1 MKVKDILTSL
11 EAWAPPSYQESYDNS
26 GLLIGD
32 ASAAFTKALITLDV
46 TEAVLDEAIEKG
58 CNLVIAH
65 HPLIFGGIKRITG
78 HHWVERCIIKAIKN
92 DLIIYAIHTNLDNVH
107 DGVNA
112 MIARKI
118 GLQNVSILQPKS
130 NTLTKLVTF
139 VPVEHTQRV
148 LDALYQAGM
157 GEIGNYDHCSFRLV
171 GTGTFRPDE
180 TANPAIGSNGQDEE
194 VEENRIEGI
203 FPSHSQGKI
212 IAALK
217 QSHPYE
223 EVAYD
228 LYALENTN
236 REIGSGAIGNL
247 ESPMEAGAFISA
259 LKERM
264 ELNTVKCT
272 AFVKKQISK
281 VAVCGGSG
289 GFLLRH
295 AKRQKAD
302 IFITSDYKYHEFFE
316 ADQQIII
323 ADIGHYESEV
333 FTKQLIA
340 ERLEKEFKDG
350 DFLLSEVVTNPVQYF

>member
-1 MKVKDILTSL
+1 MKVKDILTIL
-11 EAWAPPSYQESYDNS
+11 EAWAPPNYQESYDNS

-32 ASAAFTKALITLDV
+32 ASATFTKALVTLDV
-46 TEAVLDEAIEKG
+46 TESVLQEAIEKG

-78 HHWVERCIIKAIKN
+78 NHWVERCIIKAIKN
-92 DLIIYAIHTNLDNVH
+92 DLVIYAIHTNLDNVH

-118 GLQNVSILQPKS
+118 GLQNVAILKPKAS
-130 NTLTKLVTF
+130 TLTKLVTF
-139 VPVEHTQRV
+139 VPIDHTQKV

-157 GEIGNYDHCSFRLV
+157 GEIGHYDHCSFRMV
-171 GTGTFRPDE
+171 GTGTFRPGDE
-180 TANPAIGSNGQDEE
+180 ANPAIGTNGKDEE
-194 VEENRIEGI
+194 VEEHRIEGI
-203 FPSHSQGKI
+203 FPSHLQGKI
-212 IAALK
+212 LSSLK

-223 EVAYD
+223 EVAYY
-228 LYALENTN
+228 LQSLQNTN
-236 REIGSGAIGNL
+236 QSVGSGAIGEL
-247 ESPMEAGAFISA
+247 ESPMNSEAFIET
-259 LKERM
+259 LKSRM

-272 AFVKKQISK
+272 AFVKKTIAK
-281 VAVCGGSG
+281 VAVCGGAG
-289 GFLLRH
+289 GFLLRD

-333 FTKQLIA
+333 FTKNLIV
-340 ERLEKEFKDG
+340 EKLQKEYSG
-350 DFLLSEVVTNPVQYF
+350 EQFLLSEVITNPVQYF

>member
-32 ASAAFTKALITLDV
+32 SSITFTKALITLDV
-46 TEAVLDEAIEKG
+46 TEAVLDEAIAKG

-78 HHWVERCIIKAIKN
+78 QHWIERCIIKAIKN

-118 GLQNVSILQPKS
+118 GLRNVSILKPKA

-139 VPVEHTQRV
+139 VPVEHTQNV
-148 LDALYQAGM
+148 LDALYKAGM
-157 GEIGNYDHCSFRLV
+157 GEIGNYDHCSFRMV

-180 TANPAIGSNGQDEE
+180 SANPTIGTQGKDEE

-203 FPSHSQGKI
+203 FPSHAQGKI
-212 IAALK
+212 AAALK
-217 QSHPYE
+217 QNHPYE

-228 LYALENTN
+228 LYDLENTN
-236 REIGSGAIGNL
+236 PQIGSGAIGTL
-247 ESPMEAGAFISA
+247 ETPMETEAFIA
-259 LKERM
+259 TLKERM
-264 ELNTVKCT
+264 DLNTVKCT

-289 GFLLRH
+289 GFLLRN

-333 FTKQLIA
+333 FTKNLIA
-340 ERLEKEFKDG
+340 ERLQSEFANEE
-350 DFLLSEVVTNPVQYF
+350 FLLSAIVTNPVKYF

>member
-32 ASAAFTKALITLDV
+32 SSATFTKALITLDV

-118 GLQNVSILQPKS
+118 GLQNVSILKPKS
-130 NTLTKLVTF
+130 DTLTKLVTF
-139 VPVEHTQRV
+139 VPVAQTQGV
-148 LDALYQAGM
+148 LDALYQAGL
-157 GEIGNYDHCSFRLV
+157 GEIGKYDHCSFRMM
-171 GTGTFRPDE
+171 GTGTFRPDD
-180 TANPAIGSNGQDEE
+180 TANPAIGTPGKDEE

-203 FPSHSQGKI
+203 FPSHAKGKI
-212 IAALK
+212 VAALK
-217 QSHPYE
+217 QNHPYE
-223 EVAYD
+223 EVVYD
-228 LYALENTN
+228 MYALENSN
-236 REIGSGAIGNL
+236 QNIGSGAIGTL
-247 ESPMEAGAFISA
+247 ESPMESEAFIVT

-272 AFVKKQISK
+272 AFVKKHISK
-281 VAVCGGSG
+281 VAICGGSG
-289 GFLLRH
+289 GFLLRN

-316 ADQQIII
+316 ADEQIII

-333 FTKQLIA
+333 FTKNLIA
-340 ERLEKEFKDG
+340 ERLQSEFADE
-350 DFLLSEVVTNPVQYF
+350 DFLLSEVVTNPVKYF

>member
-1 MKVKDILTSL
+1 MKVKDILTTL

-32 ASAAFTKALITLDV
+32 ASAAFAKALITLDV

-58 CNLVIAH
+58 CNLIIAH

-78 HHWVERCIIKAIKN
+78 KHWVERCIIKAIKN

-118 GLQNVSILQPKS
+118 GLQNVSILKPKS
-130 NTLTKLVTF
+130 STLTKLVTF
-139 VPVEHTQRV
+139 VPIEQTQRV

-157 GEIGNYDHCSFRLV
+157 GEIGHYDHCSFRMV
-171 GTGTFRPDE
+171 GTGTFRPDAL
-180 TANPAIGSNGQDEE
+180 ANPAIGTNGKDEE
-194 VEENRIEGI
+194 VEEHRIEGI
-203 FPSHSQGKI
+203 FPNHIQGKI

-223 EVAYD
+223 EVAYY
-228 LYALENTN
+228 LQALQNSN
-236 REIGSGAIGNL
+236 QDIGSGAIGKL
-247 ESPMEAGAFISA
+247 DSPMSSEAFIAA
-259 LKERM
+259 LKSRM

-272 AFVKKQISK
+272 AFVKKKISK
-281 VAVCGGSG
+281 VAVCGGAG
-289 GFLLRH
+289 GFLLRD
-295 AKRQKAD
+295 AKRQQAD

-333 FTKQLIA
+333 FTKDLIA
-340 ERLEKEFKDG
+340 EKLKTEYSEG
-350 DFLLSEVVTNPVQYF
+350 QFLRSEVITNPVQYF

>member
-1 MKVKDILTSL
+1 MKVKDILTTL
-11 EAWAPPSYQESYDNS
+11 EAWAPPNYQESYDNS
-26 GLLIGD
+26 GLLIGNPAVD
-32 ASAAFTKALITLDV
+32 FTKALVTLDV

-78 HHWVERCIIKAIKN
+78 NHWIERCIIKAIKN

-112 MIARKI
+112 MIAQKI
-118 GLQNVSILQPKS
+118 GLQNVSVLKPKAS
-130 NTLTKLVTF
+130 TLTKLVTF
-139 VPVEHTQRV
+139 VPIEHTQKV
-148 LDALYQAGM
+148 LDDLYQAGM
-157 GEIGNYDHCSFRLV
+157 GEIGHYDHCSFRMV

-180 TANPAIGSNGQDEE
+180 TASPAIGANGKDEE
-194 VEENRIEGI
+194 VEEHRVEGI
-203 FPSHSQGKI
+203 FPSHLQGKI

-223 EVAYD
+223 EVAYY
-228 LYALENTN
+228 LQALQNTN
-236 REIGSGAIGNL
+236 QEIGSGAIGKL
-247 ESPMEAGAFISA
+247 ESPMSAEEFIAG
-259 LKERM
+259 LKSRM

-272 AFVKKQISK
+272 AFVKKNISK
-281 VAVCGGSG
+281 VAVCGGAG
-289 GFLLRH
+289 GFLLRD

-333 FTKQLIA
+333 FTKNLIV
-340 ERLEKEFKDG
+340 ERLQNEYASES
-350 DFLLSEVVTNPVQYF
+350 FLLSEVVTNPVQYF